1 MKYRKYTQK
10 TKKLSKMKCTYFVFC
25 NILYFLSTNNETI
38 RSHYYLCDA
47 VTPPRSLQ
55 PGEQADCA
63 HQRLMCS
70 TTFLWVLVW

>member
-1 MKYRKYTQK
+1 MYA
-10 TKKLSKMKCTYFVFC
+10 FC
-25 NILYFLSTNNETI
+25 YQFLQESIQIQIPPNILYFLSTNNETI